1 MCNCPIC
8 MKALVHWITAYI
20 QITSAVEDTDSQK
33 RRTIKSVEKRWR
45 NR

>member
-20 QITSAVEDTDSQK
+20 QIASAVEDTDSQK
-33 RRTIKSVEKRWR
+33 RRTMRDVVRMWR
-45 NR
+45 DR